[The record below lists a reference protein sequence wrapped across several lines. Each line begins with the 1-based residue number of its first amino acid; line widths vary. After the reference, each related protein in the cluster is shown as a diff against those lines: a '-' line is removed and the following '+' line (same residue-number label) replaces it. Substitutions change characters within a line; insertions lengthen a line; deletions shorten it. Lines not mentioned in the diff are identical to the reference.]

1 MKYHRQH
8 IKRFPL
14 VQLLSYFGMVPSYMV
29 CNVWKSFYATSLK
42 TGSNAVAPVINL
54 VSPRIHVAGTEC

>member
-14 VQLLSYFGMVPSYMV
+14 VQLLSYFGMVPS
-29 CNVWKSFYATSLK
+29 
-42 TGSNAVAPVINL
+42 
-54 VSPRIHVAGTEC
+54 